1 MSYFTLAI
9 FFGPD
14 LTKSTPNCTASGRSS
29 TLARAGLRLLILSNS
44 DWQPSVGKWSLRTK
58 PVGAYGVAGA
68 NAYLT
73 IKKSITNAY
82 AYQINDKYYW
92 K

>member
-1 MSYFTLAI
+1 
-9 FFGPD
+9 
-14 LTKSTPNCTASGRSS
+14 
-29 TLARAGLRLLILSNS
+29 
-44 DWQPSVGKWSLRTK
+44 VGKWSLRTK
-58 PVGAYGVAGA
+58 LVGAYGVAGA